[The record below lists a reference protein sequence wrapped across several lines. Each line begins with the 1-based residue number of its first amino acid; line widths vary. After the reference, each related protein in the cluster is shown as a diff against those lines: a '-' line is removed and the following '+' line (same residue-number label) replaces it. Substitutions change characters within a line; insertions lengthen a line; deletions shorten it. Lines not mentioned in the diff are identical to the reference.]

1 MGLLDSM
8 LGKKEEKKEEAE
20 IDPRYADKICAACN
34 QPGAD
39 RSFGGYSWHKKCFRK
54 AKRMAKGMV

>member
-1 MGLLDSM
+1 M
-8 LGKKEEKKEEAE
+8 LGKKEEKKEEIE